1 MFPIYASSFFTFIV
15 LLLKYLQI
23 FLRIQCMAQKS
34 NSEDVVERGVGNNF
48 EVVVKE
54 VSFLEFIHNF
64 SLHY

>member
-1 MFPIYASSFFTFIV
+1 
-15 LLLKYLQI
+15 
-23 FLRIQCMAQKS
+23 MAQKS